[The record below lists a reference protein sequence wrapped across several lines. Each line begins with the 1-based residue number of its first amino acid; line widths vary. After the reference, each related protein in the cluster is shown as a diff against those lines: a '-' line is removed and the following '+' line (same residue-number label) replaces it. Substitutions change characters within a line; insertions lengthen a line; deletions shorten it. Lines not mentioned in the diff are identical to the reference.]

1 MWAVV
6 EQVIDNKI
14 YVVFEDRTRRIYVN
28 DNNLE
33 IKECNQ
39 VYIENEKIISVKP
52 YNKQLYNQIL
62 ELQNSISK
70 KNN

>member
-1 MWAVV
+1 MTKQ
-6 EQVIDNKI
+6 ELITYI
-14 YVVFEDRTRRIYVN
+14 
-28 DNNLE
+28 NNLD